1 MGFSAMALLAAPL
14 SAAAEEPWL
23 GALAESGLRF
33 ELVTAPDGSRSGL
46 DRGLEDL
53 VRTADLAGT
62 QWVARFDGTPD
73 DLAYALD
80 VLGLSAT
87 PPQGGE
93 GEAVAVLGRGT
104 ARATAAAVDASAAGS
119 RHRLLLLQVDEQR
132 CAAAQAALQSG
143 DATGA
148 LRMARLAVLRDARRA
163 WAVVAV
169 SPGAERVLRRVAA
182 PADPTRLPAT
192 PRAPHAR
199 LPLRAPELSPAV
211 LGLRRRVRGR
221 LSALPRPL
229 GRLGAVAASLLIAT
243 IAAASAT
250 WVLARHESQ
259 VASLPGL
266 RLVQPP
272 SAFPAAPLPRTGAMT
287 ATWDRTA
294 QVVLFGGATVVGPGH
309 GVPYND
315 TWRGALPPAGPWQ
328 RDAPEELPAARLAGG
343 MAADVTD
350 GYVLLFGGE
359 AAGDQGLQDTWTYGG
374 GWAQSS
380 PRSSPPAG
388 QALAATE
395 PSTGR
400 VLLVTTCCA
409 LAAVPTGERMQT
421 WRWTGG
427 DWMLLGPAPGWVT
440 TAALVSDP
448 WDGTVVMVADGGEQ
462 KAATFTWDGA
472 AWSSVARA
480 TTEPPITPGTRPAL
494 AYDPGAHAVL
504 DVVTDDQGAH
514 HTWMLTTGHGWS
526 EVPDAG
532 GPPVIGKV
540 LDEPVDGR
548 AMLYG
553 GLDADTEFTQRWFWT
568 SGTWTESLQ
577 PPPVAALPVAGF
589 GEAVGADP
597 RTDGLVMF
605 GGSNST
611 DQTWVWSGAS
621 WSQEFFSV
629 PFPDA
634 RLGASMVY
642 DPVAGATLLVG
653 GRLDDGT
660 LAGDMWEWGGTEW
673 SRLPVSGV
681 PPPTVQAPMAWD
693 GVHRRAV
700 LLVPDNTGPLPL
712 AQTWTW
718 DEGSA
723 DWNLQQPAVSP
734 PFRAESS
741 MTFDP
746 ATREVLLTV
755 PCCAGA
761 TEQRT
766 ETWTWDGATWARRQT
781 LHQPPIHA
789 MVTGDSVR
797 GRTLLVAACC
807 GGFDAASSVGPPQ
820 TWAWDGHDWTL
831 FSTGTARL
839 PALQDVAAVVTDA
852 RGDPLLVARVAGA
865 GPRHPLD
872 GLWRWTG
879 AAWVRLV

>member
-1 MGFSAMALLAAPL
+1 MGRSAMALLAAPL
-14 SAAAEEPWL
+14 SAAAEELWL
-23 GALAESGLRF
+23 GALAGSSLRF
-33 ELVTAPDGSRSGL
+33 DLLTAPDGSRAGL

-53 VRTADLAGT
+53 LRTADLVGT

-73 DLAYALD
+73 DLAYARD
-80 VLGLSAT
+80 VVGLGDT
-87 PPQGGE
+87 PDEE
-93 GEAVAVLGRGT
+93 GEVATVLLGRGP
-104 ARATAAAVDASAAGS
+104 ALATAAAVDASAGGS

-132 CAAAQAALQSG
+132 CVSAQAALASG

-148 LRMARLAVLRDARRA
+148 LRMARLAVLRDAHRA

-182 PADPTRLPAT
+182 PVAPTRLPAT
-192 PRAPHAR
+192 SSAHHAR

-211 LGLRRRVRGR
+211 LGLRRRVRVR
-221 LSALPRPL
+221 MSALPRPP

-250 WVLARHESQ
+250 WVLARHQSQ
-259 VASLPGL
+259 VADLPGQ

-294 QVVLFGGATVVGPGH
+294 QIVFFGGATVVGSGH
-309 GVPYND
+309 GQPFDD

-328 RDAPEELPAARLAGG
+328 RVTPEVLQPTARLAGA

-380 PRSSPPAG
+380 PRTSPPAG

-427 DWMLLGPAPGWVT
+427 DWSFLGPAPGWVT

-462 KAATFTWDGA
+462 KAATFTWDGT

-480 TTEPPITPGTRPAL
+480 TNEPPITPGTRPAL
-494 AYDPGAHAVL
+494 AYDPGDHAVL

-514 HTWMLTTGHGWS
+514 HTWMFTSAHGWS

-532 GPPVIGKV
+532 GPPVVGQV
-540 LDEPVDGR
+540 LSEPVDGR

-553 GLDADTEFTQRWFWT
+553 GLDADGEFTQRWFWT

-577 PPPVAALPVAGF
+577 PPPVAALPAAGF
-589 GEAVGADP
+589 GEAIGADP
-597 RTDGLVMF
+597 RMDGLVMF
-605 GGSNST
+605 GGSNTT
-611 DQTWVWSGAS
+611 DQTWVSSGSS

-642 DPVAGATLLVG
+642 DPESLTTLLVG
-653 GRLDDGT
+653 GRLDDGS
-660 LAGDMWEWGGTEW
+660 LAADMWEWDGTEW
-673 SRLPVSGV
+673 SRLPVSAV

-693 GVHRRAV
+693 SVHRQAV
-700 LLVPDNTGPLPL
+700 LLVPDNSGPLPQ
-712 AQTWTW
+712 AATWTW
-718 DEGSA
+718 DEGA
-723 DWNLQQPAVSP
+723 DAWALQRPATSP
-734 PFRAESS
+734 PLRAESS

-746 ATREVLLTV
+746 ATGEVLLTV
-755 PCCAGA
+755 PCCPGA
-761 TEQRT
+761 TEQTT

-789 MVTGDSVR
+789 AVTSDSLH

-807 GGFDAASSVGPPQ
+807 GGFDAASTVGPPQ
-820 TWAWDGHDWTL
+820 TWTWDGHDWTQL
-831 FSTGTARL
+831 TAARL
-839 PALQDVAAVVTDA
+839 PALQDVAAVVTSA
-852 RGDPLLVARVAGA
+852 RGEPMLVARVAGA

-872 GLWRWTG
+872 GLWSWTG